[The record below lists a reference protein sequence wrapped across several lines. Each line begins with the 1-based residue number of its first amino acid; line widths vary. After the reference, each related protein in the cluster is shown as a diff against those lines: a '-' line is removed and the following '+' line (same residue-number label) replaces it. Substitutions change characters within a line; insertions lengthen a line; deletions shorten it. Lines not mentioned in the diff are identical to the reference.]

1 MGEAATDLVVKRIA
15 WLAAALLVAQSA
27 FAAVQ
32 AGDYRQFWLWAG
44 VRAQPEVLQQAQTL
58 YVLQGEISGTG
69 PTAELHI
76 QGINPVR
83 LATPEV
89 WLSWRVQRLDWTPE
103 IVKALARRAALW
115 RHRGSRV
122 AGIQI
127 DFDARSLRLGDYAA
141 FLRQLRQQLPADCRL
156 GITGLLDWT
165 QTGDVATLNRLQ
177 GVVDEIVV
185 QTYRGRR
192 TEPGYARY
200 LDSLSQLEIPFK
212 IGLVQDGDWD
222 SGWQDRL
229 RRLPAY
235 RGEVIFLL
243 NSHIDTAP

>member
-1 MGEAATDLVVKRIA
+1 MGEAAADLVVKRAA
-15 WLAAALLVAQSA
+15 WLAAALLAAQPA
-27 FAAVQ
+27 FAAVE

-44 VRAQPEVLQQAQTL
+44 VRAQPEVLRQAQTL
-58 YVLQGEISGTG
+58 YVLQGEISGAG
-69 PTAELHI
+69 PKAELHI
-76 QGINPVR
+76 QGLNPVR

-89 WLSWRVQRLDWTPE
+89 WLSWRVQRLDWTPD

-115 RHRGSRV
+115 RHRGSHV
-122 AGIQI
+122 TGIQI

-141 FLRQLRQQLPADCRL
+141 FLRQLRRQLPADCHL

-165 QTGDVATLNRLQ
+165 QTGDVATLNSLQ

-192 TEPGYARY
+192 TEPGYERY
-200 LDSLSQLEIPFK
+200 LDSLSRLEIPFK
-212 IGLVQDGDWD
+212 VGLVQGGDWD

-229 RRLPAY
+229 AKHPGY
-235 RGEVIFLL
+235 RGEVVFLL
-243 NSHIDTAP
+243 NPP

>member
-1 MGEAATDLVVKRIA
+1 MKRIA

-44 VRAQPEVLQQAQTL
+44 VRAQPEVLRQAQTL

-69 PTAELHI
+69 PSAELHI

-89 WLSWRVQRLDWTPE
+89 WLSWRVQRLDWTPD

-141 FLRQLRQQLPADCRL
+141 FLRQLRQQLPTDCRL

-165 QTGDVATLNRLQ
+165 QTGDVDTLNRLQ

-192 TEPGYARY
+192 TEPGYERY
-200 LDSLSQLEIPFK
+200 LDSLSRLDIPFK

-243 NSHIDTAP
+243 NSRIDTAP